1 MGLTAMG
8 QPLHTVRLWLRLG
21 RVSNLPTVWTNTLT
35 GMVLAGGSLQSI
47 QLPMLLIAFT
57 LFYTGGMFLNDAYDR
72 EHDRRSRP
80 DRPIPA
86 GLISAHTVF
95 AMGYGM
101 LTIASLIVIGVGR
114 DKGWASAASASVL
127 AGAIVAYDIHHKS
140 NPCGPWIMALCRAFI
155 YIAAAA
161 AISGRVNGAV
171 IVGAAVLFAYVAGFT
186 YAAKQSRTPANTVGK
201 LIAGISLVDAG
212 LMAAHGALGAG
223 AVAALG
229 CVLTRRWQRSIEGT

>member
-35 GMVLAGGSLQSI
+35 GVVLAGGSLQSI

-114 DKGWASAASASVL
+114 DKGWASAASAAVL

-155 YIAAAA
+155 YTAAA
-161 AISGRVNGAV
+161 SMEPS
-171 IVGAAVLFAYVAGFT
+171 
-186 YAAKQSRTPANTVGK
+186 SRA
-201 LIAGISLVDAG
+201 LRCFL
-212 LMAAHGALGAG
+212 LMSPDSHMRPSRAAHRR
-223 AVAALG
+223 
-229 CVLTRRWQRSIEGT
+229 TRSASLLPASRWSMRD